1 MRPSCRPLQAIPKSS
16 SNDEADWPA
25 GNSIQI
31 PQFKNHIVGLLA
43 KVGKQFGDLLQPAV
57 VHLPPMHPMPETD
70 LEQVNNL
77 GNHLEIGQVESIA
90 SPVPVMLVVVG
101 QHQHDWQTGLIPREM
116 MVAERHTFNCLD
128 ICLLLQDRLHLLADE
143 SPLQAILVTLT
154 SGYVLLSN
162 VEMHCVFFLALEWMM
177 MYPLCF

>member
-1 MRPSCRPLQAIPKSS
+1 
-16 SNDEADWPA
+16 
-25 GNSIQI
+25 
-31 PQFKNHIVGLLA
+31 
-43 KVGKQFGDLLQPAV
+43 
-57 VHLPPMHPMPETD
+57 MPETD

-101 QHQHDWQTGLIPREM
+101 QHQHDWQTGLILREM

-162 VEMHCVFFLALEWMM
+162 VEMHCVFFLALEWML